1 MASPRVSI
9 LMPVHNGERYL
20 REAIDSMLLQTFR
33 DFEFLIIDDGSSDR
47 SVEIIESYRDPRI
60 VLKRFPTNRG
70 TVHALNA
77 GLLAAA
83 GEYIVR
89 MDCDD
94 ISLPQRLETQ
104 VRFMDSHPDT
114 GVSGTAM
121 RLIKK
126 GKLKNTRI
134 QPESDEELKIAL
146 LFNTC
151 FFHPTV
157 IMRTGLVKEH
167 PYPADL
173 VYTQDYNYWT
183 SLAPKTRFANLTD
196 TLLYFREHDGQISS
210 KKANLQIT
218 NARRIREAYLLRF
231 TGKITSKEL
240 DTHQRIA
247 DNRRDIDLVNAKAW
261 LERLVKINS
270 ETQQFSPEG
279 FKIAMG
285 RKWWYCCRKNAQQG
299 KKTLQIYHSSVLQKY
314 YKPAA
319 SKFMKFTLK
328 CLVSINSATS

>member
-1 MASPRVSI
+1 
-9 LMPVHNGERYL
+9 MPVHNGERYL

-157 IMRTGLVKEH
+157 IIRTNLAKTC
-167 PYPADL
+167 PYPDNL

-183 SLAPKTRFANLTD
+183 RLASLTHFANLD
-196 TLLYFREHDGQISS
+196 EILLYFREHESQTSS
-210 KKANLQIT
+210 RKAGLQIT
-218 NARRIREAYLLRF
+218 NARTVRAAYLKRL
-231 TGKITSKEL
+231 KE
-240 DTHQRIA
+240 RISSEQMA
-247 DNRRDIDLVNAKAW
+247 IHHEIAENLKDIDLEKAKEW
-261 LERLVKINS
+261 LEKLVRTNDTKKLF
-270 ETQQFSPEG
+270 ETEIFNRV
-279 FKIAMG
+279 IA
-285 RKWWYCCRKNAQQG
+285 RKWWLCCRKSTRYG
-299 KKTLQIYHSSVLQKY
+299 RKTLQIYRSSFLRPFY
-314 YKPAA
+314 RPETL
-319 SKFMKFTLK
+319 KFMKFLLR
-328 CLVSINSATS
+328 CLITHK